1 MFVWR
6 DWESLAIRI
15 IMKGLMSSGIWEHES
30 NFIGVD
36 ESSDDWSYG
45 TWRHIGMRAQA
56 PLEFGIENVL
66 AHIKIRSTQNSLTI
80 CKIGQLIIISFK
92 QNDLS
97 VKRNHGT
104 YSYSCPAPVSLS

>member
-36 ESSDDWSYG
+36 ESSDDWSYVIRNMEAHWDACPS
-45 TWRHIGMRAQA
+45 T
-56 PLEFGIENVL
+56 LGI
-66 AHIKIRSTQNSLTI
+66 
-80 CKIGQLIIISFK
+80 
-92 QNDLS
+92 
-97 VKRNHGT
+97 RN
-104 YSYSCPAPVSLS
+104 